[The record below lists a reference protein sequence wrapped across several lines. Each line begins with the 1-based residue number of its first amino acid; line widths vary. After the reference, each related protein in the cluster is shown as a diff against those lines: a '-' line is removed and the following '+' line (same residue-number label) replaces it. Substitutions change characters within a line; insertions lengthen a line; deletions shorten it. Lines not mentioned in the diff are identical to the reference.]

1 MVATAVAAATLAGV
15 APLAPFGLGSAPVAE
30 ASNGP
35 TPRSTSP
42 QIAETASHALAALER
57 FDATGSPELYVGY
70 LEARDRAAVTAA
82 EELGLDPTAMADQ
95 WRRAEPTKQV
105 ALLAALSQL
114 GVPYRRNS
122 SVEGVGFDC
131 SGLTRY
137 AYGRAGVELAP
148 NSRQQINAAADVAAE
163 QSDAGDLV
171 FYPGHV
177 MMSLGVDGAVVH
189 SRNTGSHVEI
199 TFATTR
205 RTLRFGDPLR

>member
-1 MVATAVAAATLAGV
+1 MAGATLAGV
-15 APLAPFGLGSAPVAE
+15 APLAPLGLGPSAVVE
-30 ASNGP
+30 ASTGS

-42 QIAETASHALAALER
+42 QIAAAAASALEALVH
-57 FDATGSPELYVGY
+57 FDATGDPARYVDF
-70 LEARDRAAVTAA
+70 LEARDRTAVTAA
-82 EELGLDPTAMADQ
+82 GELGLDPTAMAEQ

-137 AYGRAGVELAP
+137 AYSRAGVTLAP
-148 NSRQQINAAADVAAE
+148 NSRMQINAATDVEAE
-163 QSDAGDLV
+163 RSDAGDLV
-171 FYPGHV
+171 FYPGHI
-177 MMSLGVDGAVVH
+177 MMSLGIDGAVVH

-205 RTLRFGDPLR
+205 RSLRFGDPLR